1 MEEGYNWLNQTLLER
16 VLNQELKYMVD
27 ESISVA
33 VLGKSLLF
41 DDVFETDLDPSGA
54 LMHAAH
60 QLLVELI
67 LFTGGTEISHY

>member
-1 MEEGYNWLNQTLLER
+1 
-16 VLNQELKYMVD
+16 MVD